1 MTTTSIGTQ
10 MQENQHRAFK
20 IIAYTLG
27 LLVYLGGILYA
38 ESRAYSLFTKTIDAE
53 LLPIAIVGIVALG
66 LTAIAAPLAHHFGT
80 APGVQRIFLDV
91 FYAADILAM
100 IANAILDSALHS
112 EGSMTGILSF
122 WKLYVLPSLPLFMLI
137 GWAVFFALDPS
148 HRKRDMLMS
157 ARAATEEVLTN
168 RVIEQMKATDLTD
181 IVDSAARDAAR
192 EIVGQAVGGNTLPTT
207 ATSTPSS
214 SRASTSVPRVKPSK
228 NGRAPEPIGDAA
240 TPNA

>member
-1 MTTTSIGTQ
+1 

-20 IIAYTLG
+20 VIAYTLG
-27 LLVYLGGILYA
+27 LFVYLGGILYA
-38 ESRAYSLFTKTIDAE
+38 EARAYSLFTKTIDAE

-91 FYAADILAM
+91 FYAADLLAM
-100 IANAILDSALHS
+100 IANAVLDSALHS
-112 EGSMTGILSF
+112 EGTMTSLLSF
-122 WKLYVLPSLPLFMLI
+122 WKMYILPSLPLLMLI
-137 GWAVFFALDPS
+137 GWGIFFALDPS

-192 EIVGQAVGGNTLPTT
+192 EIVGQTVGGSTLPTT
-207 ATSTPSS
+207 TS
-214 SRASTSVPRVKPSK
+214 ASANIARPKSSK
-228 NGRAPEPIGDAA
+228 NGRLPEPVEGAA
-240 TPNA
+240 APNA